1 MIAYDQN
8 KKAIEKVYSK
18 DLQLLN
24 PHEKKY

>member
-1 MIAYDQN
+1 MISYDINN
-8 KKAIEKVYSK
+8 KPIEKVYSK